1 MNLIQNMCSVST
13 VSLPHLLR
21 GQWVNSHLYVLCFQ
35 TKYRV
40 INKDQWFNVL
50 EFSRLIHPDLSNY
63 EEDGACKCKK
73 FQCLTC
79 PEILY
84 ELVEKANFLG
94 RRVDKKI
101 LTPTCHYHGLLQDWY
116 CQYVSRVDSR
126 FAPSQ
131 CETLLQS
138 NAVSHWLG
146 ANLESAL
153 C

>member
-21 GQWVNSHLYVLCFQ
+21 GQWVNNHLYVLCFQ

-79 PEILY
+79 REICMNWL
-84 ELVEKANFLG
+84 KKQIFG
-94 RRVDKKI
+94 RRVNKNFLMPKY
-101 LTPTCHYHGLLQDWY
+101 HYHGLLQNWY

-131 CETLLQS
+131 CETSLQS